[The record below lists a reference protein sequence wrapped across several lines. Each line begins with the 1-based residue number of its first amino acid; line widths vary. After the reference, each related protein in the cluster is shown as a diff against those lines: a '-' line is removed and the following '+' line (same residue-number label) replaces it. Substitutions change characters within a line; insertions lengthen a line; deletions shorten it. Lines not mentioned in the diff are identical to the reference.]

1 MNAEKKFTIPV
12 EVEPEIKTFKLMG
25 FTKAEKEEELAIDF
39 YYDGWDRKR
48 GTVLRFA
55 TSNPFT
61 GTIANW
67 VRYRNDEPY
76 FVNTIAYDPK
86 FYTPETNP
94 VHSTQISLDQI
105 ANFMTGID
113 QLIHEKGIDTLDE
126 KTIFGSDVVKKIFS
140 EENI

>member
-25 FTKAEKEEELAIDF
+25 FTKAEEEGLAIDF

-48 GTVLRFA
+48 GTVLRF
-55 TSNPFT
+55 TTGNPFT

-76 FVNTIAYDPK
+76 FVNTIAYDLK
-86 FYTPETNP
+86 FYTPETNS
-94 VHSTQISLDQI
+94 VRSTQINLNQI
-105 ANFMTGID
+105 ADFIISVD

-126 KTIFGSDVVKKIFS
+126 QTIFGSDVVKKIFS